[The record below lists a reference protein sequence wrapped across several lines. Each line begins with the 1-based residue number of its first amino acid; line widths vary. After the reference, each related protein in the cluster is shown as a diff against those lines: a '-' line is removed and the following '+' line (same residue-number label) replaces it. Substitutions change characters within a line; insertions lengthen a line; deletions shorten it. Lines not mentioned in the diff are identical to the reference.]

1 MNKQLFLFASAVLL
15 AQALFGIGAVSAQGI
30 QHFAVLKGGNE
41 VSPTG
46 QAAAGDLNGSGTA
59 SVIVPGAGQLCFSIT
74 VQGIGKPSAAHIHQ
88 ADAGRNGPIVVP
100 LVPIPGT
107 GNPGTSSGCMSGIAA
122 ALLTDI
128 RNNPGKFYVNV
139 HTTEFP
145 LGAVRGQLF

>member
-1 MNKQLFLFASAVLL
+1 MNKQPILFASAVLL

-46 QAAAGDLNGSGTA
+46 QAAAGNLNGSGTA
-59 SVIVPGAGQLCFSIT
+59 TVTSPAAGRLCFSIT
-74 VQGIGKPSAAHIHQ
+74 VQRIGTPTAAHIHQ

-100 LVPIPGT
+100 LVPIPDT

-139 HTTEFP
+139 YNAAFP
-145 LGAVRGQLF
+145 LGAVRGRLF

>member
-1 MNKQLFLFASAVLL
+1 MNKQPIVFAFAVLL

-46 QAAAGDLNGSGTA
+46 QAAAGNLNGSGTA
-59 SVIVPGAGQLCFSIT
+59 TVIVLGAGRLCFSIT
-74 VQGIGKPSAAHIHQ
+74 VQGIGTPTAAHIHQ

-107 GNPGTSSGCMSGIAA
+107 GNPGTSSGCVSGIAA

-139 HTTEFP
+139 HNAAFP

>member
-1 MNKQLFLFASAVLL
+1 
-15 AQALFGIGAVSAQGI
+15 
-30 QHFAVLKGGNE
+30 VLKGGNE

-74 VQGIGKPSAAHIHQ
+74 VQGIGKPNAAHIHQ

-107 GNPGTSSGCMSGIAA
+107 GNPGTSSGCVSGIAA

-139 HTTEFP
+139 HNAAFP

>member
-1 MNKQLFLFASAVLL
+1 MNKQLFLFAFAVLL
-15 AQALFGIGAVSAQGI
+15 AQALFGIGAVFAQGI

-46 QAAAGDLNGSGTA
+46 QAAAGDLDGSGTA
-59 SVIVPGAGQLCFSIT
+59 TVTSPAAGRLCFSIT
-74 VQGIGKPSAAHIHQ
+74 VQGIGTPTAAHIHQ

-107 GNPGTSSGCMSGIAA
+107 GNPGTSSGCVSGIAA

-139 HTTEFP
+139 HNAAFP

>member
-1 MNKQLFLFASAVLL
+1 MSKQLFLFASAVLL
-15 AQALFGIGAVSAQGI
+15 AQALFGIGAVFAQGI

-74 VQGIGKPSAAHIHQ
+74 VQRIGKPNAAHIHQ

-100 LVPIPGT
+100 LVPFQARAILARPRAACRGLRL
-107 GNPGTSSGCMSGIAA
+107 PCSPTSATTPSQ
-122 ALLTDI
+122 
-128 RNNPGKFYVNV
+128 FYVNV
-139 HTTEFP
+139 HTTAFP